1 MCWMLTAASRRSR
14 PPRWEA
20 DLDGTQLTLAVAVA
34 AGLLSFL
41 SPCVLPLVPA
51 YLGQLTAI
59 AVVGRAGGTR
69 PSPWLAVRHAL
80 AFVAGFGGVF
90 TILGLTATYL
100 AGPLVDYLPLLRQV
114 GGIVLVL
121 LGLNLAGIVRIPMLE
136 QTWRP
141 LAGGAAGSLAEA
153 TGSIAL
159 AAPGAGG
166 PNGAPGPSLADRLG
180 GRLVS
185 TRGGWIAS
193 FGLGAIFA
201 VGWTPCIG
209 IILGGILGLAATSST
224 AGQGVALLAAYTAGL
239 GLPFVAIAAVY
250 DRAPRL
256 LGPLVRNGQVVSLV
270 GGLLVVAIGLAMLFD
285 LLSLLPRYFQFN
297 TAI

>member
-1 MCWMLTAASRRSR
+1 MRTAASRRSK

-20 DLDGTQLTLAVAVA
+20 DLDSSQLTLAVAVA

-41 SPCVLPLVPA
+41 SPCVLPVVPA

-59 AVVGRAGGTR
+59 AVVGQAGGTR
-69 PSPWLAVRHAL
+69 PSRWLAVRHAL

-100 AGPLVDYLPLLRQV
+100 AGPLVDFLPVIRQV
-114 GGIVLVL
+114 GGIILVL
-121 LGLNLAGIVRIPMLE
+121 LGLNLAGILKIPALE

-141 LAGGAAGSLAEA
+141 LESGAAGSLSQA

-159 AAPGAGG
+159 ASPRAGG
-166 PNGAPGPSLADRLG
+166 ASGGGGPSFADRLG

-209 IILGGILGLAATSST
+209 VILGGILGLAATSAT
-224 AGQGVALLAAYTAGL
+224 AGQGVALLAAYTVGL
-239 GLPFVAIAAVY
+239 GLPFVAIAAIY
-250 DRAPRL
+250 DRAPRV
-256 LGPLVRNGQVVSLV
+256 LGPLVRNGRLVSLI
-270 GGLLVVAIGLAMLFD
+270 GGLLVVAIGLAMIFD